1 MNILELA
8 KIIDNSLVQDEFVLS
23 VQKVGSVCTVL
34 IKPTSGTVVE
44 FCKVGGVYGCKIKG
58 DEFELRSSEFEN
70 LLSPYLGK
78 RMFLQ
83 LMHS

>member
-8 KIIDNSLVQDEFVLS
+8 KVIDHIFIQDEFVLNT
-23 VQKVGSVCTVL
+23 QKAGNVSSILLYTLDG
-34 IKPTSGTVVE
+34 KRVE
-44 FCKVGGVYGCKIKG
+44 FCKVGGIYGVKIN
-58 DEFELRSSEFEN
+58 DEEFEVKSNEFEN

-83 LMHS
+83 LMN